1 MSEKYISK
9 VKDNY
14 RIVKSIGGHS
24 TLFGVFKSLEEAIFI
39 RDILVDANWNLNGLE
54 EVYKKEDYYFVVN
67 VINERVHL
75 LAKYKKKPTEKQI
88 EKLTKKKIRNP
99 NNSKYGLNITR
110 VFDVYVIKKQIA
122 GDDFIFGHYGN
133 LEDAEFVRNFLMD
146 NNWNVDLFNQ
156 VEKDENNQFKCIE
169 VIDDKVC
176 VLGTFKTK
184 KEALDGWDGVH
195 DEFISKIYKNK
206 HGFARYPHLDLF
218 ADLKLGDVKDENWD
232 LDKLDDVSAFDLIFN
247 LTPWQKIIYDN
258 VNDEFTFEELK
269 SSLKR
274 YESKNFDKKIQKHLD
289 ELIEL
294 NIVKKS
300 DENKFKKIK

>member
-1 MSEKYISK
+1 M
-9 VKDNY
+9 
-14 RIVKSIGGHS
+14 
-24 TLFGVFKSLEEAIFI
+24 
-39 RDILVDANWNLNGLE
+39 
-54 EVYKKEDYYFVVN
+54 
-67 VINERVHL
+67 
-75 LAKYKKKPTEKQI
+75 
-88 EKLTKKKIRNP
+88 
-99 NNSKYGLNITR
+99 
-110 VFDVYVIKKQIA
+110 
-122 GDDFIFGHYGN
+122 
-133 LEDAEFVRNFLMD
+133 
-146 NNWNVDLFNQ
+146 
-156 VEKDENNQFKCIE
+156 
-169 VIDDKVC
+169 
-176 VLGTFKTK
+176 
-184 KEALDGWDGVH
+184 
-195 DEFISKIYKNK
+195 
-206 HGFARYPHLDLF
+206 F